1 MPRTGRSKAA
11 REQERAAQKQIDLQ
25 EEALELQ
32 RQAEQQQLQLLQPF
46 RELGVEALPGLLALS
61 TPEGQADFYRQYY
74 QGPEFSA
81 MADTAQNVQLAASE
95 ATGGLQATSTAN
107 QLARIS
113 PTLGMQ
119 ALQQQQAQL
128 GNLANIGLSG
138 SGSQAGFLGQS
149 AAQQAALL
157 GNIGAAYGD
166 MGQIRAHRA
175 LAPFQ
180 TFLTLAGMGIGA
192 ATGDPAGGAEAG
204 ATAGR
209 VYGGN
214 F

>member
-11 REQERAAQKQIDLQ
+11 RAQETAAQEQIRLQ

-32 RQAEQQQLQLLQPF
+32 RQAEQQQMQMLQPF
-46 RELGVEALPGLLALS
+46 SDIGAQALPGLLALS

-74 QGPEFSA
+74 QGPEFAA

-95 ATGGLQATSTAN
+95 ATGGLQSTSTAN

-128 GNLANIGLSG
+128 GNLANIGLAG
-138 SGSQAGFLGQS
+138 AGSQAGYLGQS
-149 AAQQAALL
+149 AAQQAGILS
-157 GNIGAAYGD
+157 NIGAAYGD
-166 MGQIRAHRA
+166 IGQIQAQKA

-180 TFLTLAGMGIGA
+180 TALTLIGMALGA
-192 ATGDPAGGAEAG
+192 ATGNPEGGAEAG
-204 ATAGR
+204 QRAGQT
-209 VYGGN
+209 YGGN